1 MSEIL
6 FEHEAQVQAFVVG
19 VNSRDVAAIEAALEE
34 MTSSEAVRAL
44 LLLKDENRTAA
55 LELIAPRFAADLVE
69 DIPAEQAA
77 DLVEQLDE
85 RRAAQIMVEMDAED
99 AVDIIQDLDAADA
112 ELILNKMDRENAAA
126 IRLLAKYDED
136 VAGGIMTP
144 DCMKFHPHQT
154 VADVVRFLVSDEEEF
169 ETYQTQHPY
178 VVDRRGV
185 LLGVVS
191 LRKILGSRR
200 SLVLED
206 LMSPAD
212 SVSVLTPL
220 IHLEDVFDD
229 NPYLSVPVTDGRGR
243 LVGAVTREAVD
254 EATIERVE
262 RDALKTSGLVE
273 DELRSMP
280 TFLRARRRLSWLTVN
295 IGLNI
300 LAAGIIASYEETI
313 AAVIALAVFLP
324 MVSDMSGCSG
334 NQAVA
339 VSLRELSL
347 GLTRPSDL
355 FRIWRKEISVGLI
368 NGIALGVLIGLV
380 AWLWKG
386 NPWIGLVVGS
396 ALAINTLVAVT
407 VGGLVPLILKARKVD
422 PAVASGPMLTTI
434 TDMFGF
440 FLVLSIATALMPK
453 LIS

>member
-6 FEHEAQVQAFVVG
+6 FQHEEQVQAFFAG
-19 VNSRDVAAIEAALEE
+19 INNRDVAAIEAALEE

-44 LLLKDENRTAA
+44 LMLKEEDRTAT
-55 LELIAPRFAADLVE
+55 LELIGPTFAADLVE
-69 DIPAEQAA
+69 EIPTEQAA
-77 DLVEQLDE
+77 EIVEQLDE
-85 RRAAQIMVEMDAED
+85 AKAAEIIEEMNASD

-112 ELILNKMDRENAAA
+112 ELILNQMDSEDAAA
-126 IRLLAKYDED
+126 IRKLARYDED
-136 VAGGIMTP
+136 VAGGLMTP
-144 DCMKFHPHQT
+144 DCLKFHESQT
-154 VADVVRFLVSDEEEF
+154 VADVIAFLVSDEEEF

-178 VVDRRGV
+178 VVDHREKLV
-185 LLGVVS
+185 GVVS

-200 SLVLED
+200 SMALSE
-206 LMSPAD
+206 LMAPAD
-212 SVSVLTPL
+212 SVSLLTPL
-220 IHLEDVFDD
+220 EDLEDVFDD
-229 NPYLSVPVTDGRGR
+229 HPYLSIPVTDGRGR

-254 EATIERVE
+254 DATIERVE

-280 TFLRARRRLSWLTVN
+280 TLLRARRRLSWLTVN

-300 LAAGIIASYEETI
+300 LAASIISSYEETL

-339 VSLRELSL
+339 VSLRELSI
-347 GLTRPSDL
+347 GVTRPSDL
-355 FRIWRKEISVGLI
+355 WRIWRKEVSVGLV
-368 NGIALGVLIGLV
+368 NGLALGVLIGLV

-386 NPWIGLVVGS
+386 NPWIGLVVGL
-396 ALAINTLVAVT
+396 ALALNTLVAVS
-407 VGGLVPLILKARKVD
+407 VGGLVPLVLKARQID

-434 TDMFGF
+434 TDMVGF
-440 FLVLSIATALMPK
+440 FLVLSIATALMPQ
-453 LIS
+453 LV